1 MAAEQKGERLIQA
14 AGVVKEFGSGEARVR
29 VLDGIDL
36 DIYAGETTF
45 IVGESGSGK
54 TTLISVLSAILTPE
68 SGLVE
73 ALGRHLTRRSVSSLS
88 AFRRDSIGFVFQQFN
103 LLPTLTALENA
114 SVPLLAAGVARREA
128 EAQAF
133 EMLKRLG
140 LESQANKTPNEMSGG
155 QQQRVS
161 IARAIV
167 HNPRIIV
174 CDEPTASLDATSG
187 RAVMEL
193 LQEVAVKPDRAVVI
207 VTHDNRIY
215 RYADRIIRLEDGRIT
230 SDRRRPFPELE

>member
-1 MAAEQKGERLIQA
+1 
-14 AGVVKEFGSGEARVR
+14 
-29 VLDGIDL
+29 
-36 DIYAGETTF
+36 
-45 IVGESGSGK
+45 
-54 TTLISVLSAILTPE
+54 
-68 SGLVE
+68 
-73 ALGRHLTRRSVSSLS
+73 
-88 AFRRDSIGFVFQQFN
+88 
-103 LLPTLTALENA
+103 
-114 SVPLLAAGVARREA
+114 
-128 EAQAF
+128 
-133 EMLKRLG
+133 MLKRLG